1 MTTKTRAI
9 RRLALAMSLAAIC
22 TASPAQEPTGQPR
35 PPVPKPLELAK
46 ANQPKAWD
54 IGQIC
59 DGIKAAADQYGLPR
73 EFFARLIYKESRFD
87 IKAISP
93 VGAQGIAQFMP
104 GTARIRGLK
113 DPWDPAQALPASAS
127 FLADLKRRF
136 GKWGLAAAGYNGGPD
151 RVARFIKGK
160 GGLPFETRDYVQ
172 SITYRPAEWFL
183 KKENRLEPR
192 PLDPQRGFDEA
203 CRRIPIIPT
212 RATLS
217 AGASRKSAPWGV
229 QVAAGRTRS
238 AALKSFSRVRRQYR
252 AVLGGRS
259 AIVFPTRVAGIRR
272 YVARVG
278 VPSRIAARK
287 LCARLRLLGGP
298 CVIRRN

>member
-1 MTTKTRAI
+1 MQI
-9 RRLALAMSLAAIC
+9 RGVSVALILVFTAGTGHAAD
-22 TASPAQEPTGQPR
+22 TWWTVQR
-35 PPVPKPLELAK
+35 PPVPKPLALAK
-46 ANQPKAWD
+46 ANAPKTWSID
-54 IGQIC
+54 QIC

-104 GTARIRGLK
+104 GTAQIRGLA

-127 FLADLKRRF
+127 FLADLKQSF
-136 GKWGLAAAGYNGGPD
+136 GKWGLAAAAYNGGPG
-151 RVARFIKGK
+151 RVERFIAGS
-160 GGLPFETRDYVQ
+160 GWLPAETRDYVQ

-183 KKENRLEPR
+183 KAENRLEPR
-192 PLDPQRGFDEA
+192 PLDPQRDFDEA

-217 AGASRKSAPWGV
+217 ASASYAPWGV
-229 QVAAGRTRS
+229 QVAQGRSRS
-238 AALKSFSRVRRQYR
+238 AALKSFSRMRRQYR

-259 AIVFPTRVAGIRR
+259 ALVFRTKVAGIRR

-278 VPSRIAARK
+278 APSRVAARK

-298 CVIRRN
+298 CVIRKN